1 MGHDISNMHQVAL
14 GYLELAK
21 DMPSGE
27 VQAEFMD
34 KSMGVLQRSTTL
46 IGNVRKLQKIHD
58 GLFQT
63 QEVDVGRVLV
73 DIQSEYAAVS
83 GKTITLNM
91 NEHDRC
97 IVHANDLLH
106 DVFSNLVNNA
116 VKHTG
121 DCTQIIVG
129 LNVIGDKGRRYCRV
143 AVEDNGPGIPDDY
156 KERIFNRMHKGT
168 ARGMGLGLYLVRTLV
183 NSYNGSVWA
192 EDRVKGDHTKG
203 ARFVVLLP
211 AVDNQ

>member
-1 MGHDISNMHQVAL
+1 MSITLKDALSNSPVTGSPVIKVLYTFVSGVEGDDKTIVLDNVQD
-14 GYLELAK
+14 LAEN
-21 DMPSGE
+21 D
-27 VQAEFMD
+27 V
-34 KSMGVLQRSTTL
+34 VLINNQQYE
-46 IGNVRKLQKIHD
+46 IGSID
-58 GLFQT
+58 GT
-63 QEVDVGRVLV
+63 
-73 DIQSEYAAVS
+73 